1 MGAGSFLFLL
11 GLVGGIFFG
20 EVRVEVAGIIAKFAD
35 RN

>member
-1 MGAGSFLFLL
+1 MGAGSFYVSARL
-11 GLVGGIFFG
+11 GGWNFFG